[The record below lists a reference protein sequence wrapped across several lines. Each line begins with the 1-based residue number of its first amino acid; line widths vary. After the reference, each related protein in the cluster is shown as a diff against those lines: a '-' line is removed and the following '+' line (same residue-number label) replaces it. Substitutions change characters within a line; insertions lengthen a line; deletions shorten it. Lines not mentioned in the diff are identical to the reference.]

1 MAEMTLNPTSPIP
14 DTAVA
19 PPPEEAFLHL
29 PEQTKTQSP
38 DPVTRQEEQPPLE
51 IEDLRQAADDMNT
64 AMEAFNQRY
73 RFGIYQDT
81 DQFYVQVLDS
91 SSGRTLRT
99 RPVQDLLELRRRLQ
113 DMVGLVVDEEL

>member
-1 MAEMTLNPTSPIP
+1 MADVTLNPTNPIP
-14 DTAVA
+14 DPTVGF
-19 PPPEEAFLHL
+19 PHEEPVFQL
-29 PEQTKTQSP
+29 PDEIQAP
-38 DPVTRQEEQPPLE
+38 DPFAGKAEREPLE
-51 IEDLRQAADDMNT
+51 LEDLRQTANDMNA
-64 AMEAFNQRY
+64 AMEALNQRY

>member
-29 PEQTKTQSP
+29 PEASQSP
-38 DPVTRQEEQPPLE
+38 EPATRQEEQPPLE
-51 IEDLRQAADDMNT
+51 IEDLHQAADEMNT